1 MIKIITKRKQK
12 LERVYVEKIN
22 KPTKETSKAIIEEVS
37 DKDIIEKPIVKQI
50 KKTKPVTKTT
60 ETEVIET
67 VVEKTEETN
76 NDTKTV

>member
-22 KPTKETSKAIIEEVS
+22 KPTKETSKTIIEEVS

-50 KKTKPVTKTT
+50 KKIKPVTKTT
-60 ETEVIET
+60 ETEVVET